1 MRKINTHKVIFILWV
16 MIQSMVTLYGQIPQ
30 KFSYQAVIRNAS
42 NALVINQAVGMR
54 VSILQSTATG
64 SVAYSETHTPTTNA
78 NGLVSIEVGDGVP
91 VSGTFSAV
99 NWPSSPYFIKTEVD
113 PAGGTSYSITA
124 TSRLLS
130 VPYALSAMN
139 SENSWNMKGNG
150 GTDSA
155 MNFLGTTDV
164 KPLSFR
170 TNNLQRMVLSS
181 DGSVLIPSTGN
192 LGVGTLT
199 PNPNFKLDIVHGG
212 SSGMRIGSTAGT
224 SILNMDAQDGDAQL
238 RFAKAGANQ
247 WTLRNRPAD
256 DYFEFFESGGGG
268 SRMVIQDATGNVGIG
283 ETTAP
288 SYKLD
293 VLHGGSTGIRS
304 RSSSSFSVV
313 DIDGQSGDAALRFA
327 KAGVNQWNT
336 RNAPAT
342 DDYQIFELGGGGER
356 LRIENGTGRVVVGAN
371 LHVTGTLSK
380 AAGSF
385 RIDHPMDPENK
396 YLVHSFVESP
406 DMMNIYN
413 GNITTDASGKAI
425 VNLPDYCEVLNRDFR
440 YQLTV
445 IGSFAQAIISK
456 EVGNNSFEIAT
467 SVPNIKVSWQVTGI
481 RQDPYANKFRI
492 PNVEEKA
499 SKDKGKY
506 LNPDVYNLPMTRAI
520 GYTPE
525 PIDNDG
531 KVSSSISEDEG
542 KKSTASDEKSV
553 SQSEEKENKNPLG
566 EKNSPLK

>member
-1 MRKINTHKVIFILWV
+1 MKENFTIRVIAILWV
-16 MIQSMVTLYGQIPQ
+16 VFQSMINVYGQVPQ

-54 VSILQSTATG
+54 IFILQNSATG
-64 SVAYSETHTPTTNA
+64 SAVYSETHTPTTNS
-78 NGLVSIEVGDGVP
+78 NGLVSIEVGNGIV
-91 VSGTFSAV
+91 VSGSFSNI
-99 NWPSSPYFIKTEVD
+99 NWSSSPYFIQTEVD
-113 PAGGTSYSITA
+113 PAGGTNYSIIA
-124 TSRLLS
+124 TSQLLS
-130 VPYALSAMN
+130 VPYALSALN

-155 MNFLGTTDV
+155 MNFLGTSDV

-170 TNNLQRMVLSS
+170 TNNLQRMLISS
-181 DGSVLIPSTGN
+181 GGNVLIPSTGI
-192 LGVGTLT
+192 LGIGTFT
-199 PNPNFKLDIVHGG
+199 PNANFKLDIVHGG
-212 SSGMRIGSTAGT
+212 SSGMRIGSTAGS
-224 SILNMDAQDGDAQL
+224 SILNIDAQDGDAQL
-238 RFAKAGANQ
+238 RFGKAAANQ

-256 DYFEFFESGGGG
+256 NYFEFFESGGGG

-304 RSSSSFSVV
+304 RSSSSFSVI
-313 DIDGQSGDAALRFA
+313 DIDAQSGDAALRFA
-327 KAGVNQWNT
+327 KDGTNQWNT
-336 RNAPAT
+336 RNNPGT

-356 LRIENGTGRVVVGAN
+356 LRIENGTGRVVVNNN

-413 GNITTDASGKAI
+413 GNITTDASGKAT
-425 VNLPDYCEVLNRDFR
+425 VSLPDYCEVLNRDFR

-499 SKDKGKY
+499 IKDKGKY
-506 LNPDVYNLPMTRAI
+506 LNPEAYNLPMTRAI

-525 PIDNDG
+525 PIDKDG
-531 KVSSSISEDEG
+531 KVSSSISEEEG
-542 KKSTASDEKSV
+542 KKSAASDEKSIP
-553 SQSEEKENKNPLG
+553 QTEEKEIKNPLG